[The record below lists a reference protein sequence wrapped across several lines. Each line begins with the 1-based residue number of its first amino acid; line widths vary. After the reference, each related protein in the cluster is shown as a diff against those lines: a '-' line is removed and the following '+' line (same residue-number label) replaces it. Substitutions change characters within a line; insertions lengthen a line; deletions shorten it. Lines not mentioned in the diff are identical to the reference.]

1 MTLNEL
7 FENSTTTSAMMA
19 PVVQPLGLISRISR
33 NKQPA
38 KYANTSMP
46 NMLGIEPQTPRK
58 KRAK

>member
-7 FENSTTTSAMMA
+7 FENSTTTSSMIASVA
-19 PVVQPLGLISRISR
+19 QPLGLISRISR
-33 NKQPA
+33 NTQPA